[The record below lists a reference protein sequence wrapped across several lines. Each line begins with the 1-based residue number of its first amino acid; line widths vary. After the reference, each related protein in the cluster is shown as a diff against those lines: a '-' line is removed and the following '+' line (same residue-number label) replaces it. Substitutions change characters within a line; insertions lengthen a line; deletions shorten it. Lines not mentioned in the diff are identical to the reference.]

1 VSSREL
7 VILGTASQVPTRQRN
22 HNGYVLRWD
31 DEVILFDPGEG
42 TQRQMTLA
50 GVSPASITAICIT
63 HFHGDHCLGL
73 PGVLARFALDQLE
86 RPVDLYFPAS
96 GLEYLDR
103 LRKAAIFTDWPHLRT
118 HPIDE
123 ERVRFDRAGAALV
136 GARLRHRVEAI
147 GWRVEEADGRRM
159 LPERLTAAGVRG
171 PDVGRL
177 QRDGTIEID
186 GTRVSLEEMSEA
198 RRGQR
203 FAFIM
208 DTGRCQAA
216 VELARGADLVV
227 CEATFLESE
236 AELAERYGHLTA
248 GQAAGIAA
256 EAGAR
261 QLVLS
266 HFSQRYQDGDET
278 FLAEAHRF
286 FADVVIARDLLTVP
300 VPRLPSP

>member
-22 HNGYVLRWD
+22 HNGYILRWD

-103 LRKAAIFTDWPHLRT
+103 LRKAAIFTDWPYLRT
-118 HPIDE
+118 HAVAG
-123 ERVRFDRAGAALV
+123 ERVRFDRTGAALI
-136 GARLRHRVEAI
+136 GARLDHRVEAI
-147 GWRVEEADGRRM
+147 GWRIEEPDGRRM
-159 LPERLTAAGVRG
+159 LPERLTAAGIEG
-171 PDVGRL
+171 PEIGRL
-177 QRDGTIEID
+177 QRDGAIELD
-186 GTRVSLEEMSEA
+186 GRRVSVEEMSEP

-208 DTGRCQAA
+208 DTGLCDAA
-216 VELARGADLVV
+216 VELAGGADLVV
-227 CEATFLESE
+227 CEATFRD
-236 AELAERYGHLTA
+236 ADADLADRYRHLTA

-256 EAGAR
+256 RAGAGT
-261 QLVLS
+261 LVLT
-266 HFSQRYQDGDET
+266 HFSQRYQEVDDS
-278 FLAEAHRF
+278 FLAEAGRVF
-286 FADVVIARDLLTVP
+286 PDVVIARDLLTVP
-300 VPRLPSP
+300 VPRVR